1 MTSRQ
6 AVAGLGLAAVLLIG
20 AAMLMP
26 GLLPDLLPLRW
37 LDDLGARALAAQR
50 EHLVEMRRAVRAL
63 RSAESWAPLATLLG
77 GAFLYGVLH
86 AIGPGHGKAVIAAY
100 AVADRATLR
109 RGLLATAIASL
120 AQGLSAILLVGL
132 LALILGLGRGEIE
145 RWALQVEIGATAVI
159 ALFGL
164 AKAGLAAAGHH
175 HDHGHD
181 HGHGHGHGNDHDHD
195 HSHAPRSLWAVALTV
210 GIRPCTGAI
219 VLLLFC
225 LTQGLFVAGMLGT
238 LAMSAGTAVTVGLLA
253 VAAIYARGAASVVAG
268 DGRTAA
274 LLHRGLA
281 VAGWLMVALFG
292 AALFLAAWRAPTTS
306 LF

>member
-6 AVAGLGLAAVLLIG
+6 VVAGLGLAAVLLLG
-20 AAMLMP
+20 AAVLMP
-26 GLLPDLLPLRW
+26 DLVPLRW

-63 RSAESWAPLATLLG
+63 RSADSWAPLTALLG

-120 AQGLSAILLVGL
+120 AQGMSAILLVGL
-132 LALILGLGRGEIE
+132 LALILGLGRGEVE
-145 RWALQVEIGATAVI
+145 RWALQVELGATALI

-164 AKAGLAAAGHH
+164 AKAGLAAAGHQH
-175 HDHGHD
+175 EHC
-181 HGHGHGHGNDHDHD
+181 HGHGHGCSHGHHRDDGHDRAQ
-195 HSHAPRSLWAVALTV
+195 SRAPGSLWAVALAV

-238 LAMSAGTAVTVGLLA
+238 LAMSAGTAITVGLLA
-253 VAAIYARGAASVVAG
+253 VAAVYARGAASAIAG
-268 DGRTAA
+268 DGKAAA

-281 VAGWLMVALFG
+281 VGGWLTVALFG
-292 AALFLAAWRAPTTS
+292 AALFLAAWRAPATS
-306 LF
+306 MF

>member
-1 MTSRQ
+1 MTSRR
-6 AVAGLGLAAVLLIG
+6 VFAGLGLAALLLIG
-20 AAMLMP
+20 AAMLLP
-26 GLLPDLLPLRW
+26 GLVPLRW
-37 LDDLGARALAAQR
+37 LDDLGTRALAAQR
-50 EHLVEMRRAVRAL
+50 EHLVGMRRAVRAL
-63 RSAESWAPLATLLG
+63 RGADSWAPLAALLG

-100 AVADRATLR
+100 ALADRATLR

-120 AQGLSAILLVGL
+120 AQGVSAIALVGL

-145 RWALQVEIGATAVI
+145 RWALQVELGATALI

-164 AKAGLAAAGHH
+164 AKAGLAAAGHQ
-175 HDHGHD
+175 HDHS
-181 HGHGHGHGNDHDHD
+181 HGNGHHHDHD
-195 HSHAPRSLWAVALTV
+195 HAHSHTPRSLWAIALAV

-225 LTQGLFVAGMLGT
+225 LTQGLFIVGMLGT
-238 LAMSAGTAVTVGLLA
+238 LAMSAGTAITVGLVA
-253 VAAIYARGAASVVAG
+253 VAAVYARGAATLVAG
-268 DGRTAA
+268 DGRLAA

-281 VAGWLMVALFG
+281 VGGWLLVALFG
-292 AALFLAAWRAPTTS
+292 AALFLAAWRAPATS